1 MRWLSSVVCFGYP
14 LMLHCFYWWWHFQ
27 DMWKFELFLMVHGQQ
42 SLQHVIELAALFWFY
57 FYLCLI
63 QLVLYNWKYL
73 QFSSVGVRS
82 WMESSRYR
90 QQTHSLLIYLYM
102 WLFIIFL
109 YAWWR
114 LVSLLP
120 TPLPKGMHSNGD
132 LMHLCLT
139 LIVTLNQLFH
149 LLTSITLQVKLSQ

>member
-1 MRWLSSVVCFGYP
+1 MTLSRYVKIRTFPYGSWLT
-14 LMLHCFYWWWHFQ
+14 
-27 DMWKFELFLMVHGQQ
+27 
-42 SLQHVIELAALFWFY
+42 VITTCDWTSCIDWFY
-57 FYLCLI
+57 FHLCLI

-90 QQTHSLLIYLYM
+90 QQTHGLLIYLYM
-102 WLFIIFL
+102 WWFIIFF

-120 TPLPKGMHSNGD
+120 TLLPKGMHSNGD
-132 LMHLCLT
+132 LMLLCLT

-149 LLTSITLQVKLSQ
+149 LLTSITLQVKLSQKALKILSSLSVHQYSKTGETIH